1 MDQETFV
8 LKLSQ
13 ALSDQKLLR
22 ERQRWRAA
30 FSPCLAYGRHFVPPL
45 PTARP
50 AAVMLLVETDPHV
63 DWRNWTIPLTVR
75 PNHLPSHPGQ
85 ISLPGGRVEAAE
97 SREQAARR
105 ELEEEL
111 GITSFTGRVVG
122 SLQSLYVYNSNYD
135 VTPFI
140 AICDKTSDCIP
151 CAQEVD
157 RVIHLPLHTLFAAT
171 PASTASFSR
180 GLAQWQAPIIRLGED
195 QIWGATAIVL
205 GEFLPLLRHIAGRGL
220 QQISW

>member
-1 MDQETFV
+1 MDGETFA

-13 ALSDQKLLR
+13 ALSDRHLLR

-30 FSPCLAYGRHFVPPL
+30 FSPYLAYGRHFVPPL

-50 AAVMLLVETDPHV
+50 AAVMLLVETDPRV
-63 DWRNWTIPLTVR
+63 EWRQWTIPLTVR

-85 ISLPGGRVEAAE
+85 ISLPGGRVEAEE

-111 GITSFTGRVVG
+111 GIGSFAGRIIG
-122 SLQSLYVYNSNYD
+122 SLQPLYVYNSNYD

-157 RVIHLPLHTLFAAT
+157 RVIHLPLQTLLNAT
-171 PASTASFSR
+171 PSCTANFSR

-205 GEFLPLLRHIAGRGL
+205 GEFLPLLRHIA
-220 QQISW
+220 SHEHF